1 MPQEKT
7 TKRKIGRPVKIEGEK
22 KTKEKIFDTAV
33 NLFAESGYNRTSVR
47 KIAMALNLTEGAVY
61 RHYPSKEAILDEIF
75 TYAEKQIFTPLP
87 IEQTIETGKGMSV
100 FRGLLEPLPE
110 IILAEPYLIK
120 IVRIMF
126 HEMNHNEKICHYYQ
140 KEYIEKANHHVR
152 SIFDKCV
159 AMGTIK
165 QCDTRAL
172 TIVFNNFRSE
182 WLFQNF
188 TIQQEYPPDLDKT
201 KEELNGIIQF
211 FEETFL
217 PES

>member
-1 MPQEKT
+1 
-7 TKRKIGRPVKIEGEK
+7 
-22 KTKEKIFDTAV
+22 
-33 NLFAESGYNRTSVR
+33 
-47 KIAMALNLTEGAVY
+47 
-61 RHYPSKEAILDEIF
+61 
-75 TYAEKQIFTPLP
+75 
-87 IEQTIETGKGMSV
+87 
-100 FRGLLEPLPE
+100 
-110 IILAEPYLIK
+110 
-120 IVRIMF
+120 
-126 HEMNHNEKICHYYQ
+126 
-140 KEYIEKANHHVR
+140 
-152 SIFDKCV
+152 
-159 AMGTIK
+159 MGTIK